1 MPHLWIIYQV
11 TDHCEV
17 GIDKEGKL
25 TSVILV
31 ASKALTA
38 WNRQESKTL
47 QGMRLH
53 TVSKPYQCNF
63 CAKKTKGFKKVKLM
77 RVMMIYKKELLLAS
91 KINKKKVLTE
101 SLLKN
106 RRFHEPW
113 KQVFYIV
120 HTCHSRDWLKMTWLH
135 LDVALE
141 GEKRPLKL
149 VSFQFKVSTTSNKNE
164 CVNMAAILE

>member
-1 MPHLWIIYQV
+1 MMRSVLFIVKTISNYDDLMSYVGLHIMPHLWIIYQV

-53 TVSKPYQCNF
+53 TGSKPYQCNF
-63 CAKKTKGFKKVKLM
+63 CAKK
-77 RVMMIYKKELLLAS
+77 
-91 KINKKKVLTE
+91 
-101 SLLKN
+101 
-106 RRFHEPW
+106 
-113 KQVFYIV
+113 Q
-120 HTCHSRDWLKMTWLH
+120 
-135 LDVALE
+135 
-141 GEKRPLKL
+141 
-149 VSFQFKVSTTSNKNE
+149 KVSRK
-164 CVNMAAILE
+164 